1 MGVNSKGVSDY
12 ICWVRFE
19 GVSAVRRYLIIF
31 LAIIFSIGLFFLTK
45 YILSKLTK
53 NNQIFYSTLVSVIG
67 FCIFVLFAFLYL
79 EIDSYD
85 PSYSYQPPTLID
97 GKVKDGNFLK

>member
-1 MGVNSKGVSDY
+1 LGVNSKSVSDY
-12 ICWVRFE
+12 ICRIRFE
-19 GVSAVRRYLIIF
+19 GVSTMRRYLIIF
-31 LAIIFSIGLFFLTK
+31 LAVVFSIGLFFLTK
-45 YILSKLTK
+45 YILNKLTK

-67 FCIFVLFAFLYL
+67 FCVFVLFAFLYL

-97 GKVKDGNFLK
+97 GKVKDGNFSK

>member
-1 MGVNSKGVSDY
+1 M
-12 ICWVRFE
+12 
-19 GVSAVRRYLIIF
+19 RRYLIIF
-31 LAIIFSIGLFFLTK
+31 LAVVFSIGLFFLTK
-45 YILSKLTK
+45 YILNKLTK

-67 FCIFVLFAFLYL
+67 FCVFILFAFLYL

-85 PSYSYQPPTLID
+85 PSYSYNPPTLID

>member
-1 MGVNSKGVSDY
+1 M
-12 ICWVRFE
+12 
-19 GVSAVRRYLIIF
+19 RRYLIIF
-31 LAIIFSIGLFFLTK
+31 LAIIFSIGLFFLAK
-45 YILSKLTK
+45 YILNKITK
-53 NNQIFYSTLVSVIG
+53 NNQNFYSTLVSIVG
-67 FCIFVLFAFLYL
+67 FCIFILFAFLYL